1 MCGHDIHVV
10 RALRILIVYWVLASV
25 LLIIAL
31 TVPRLRPI
39 AIAGG
44 VVLGLMLGWGVLQ
57 RLRSHE
63 PTELP
68 ARGSPMSPGSVVNPF
83 PVDQLETTNLRLTG
97 SAPFELQGHV
107 ANHSADMRL
116 KSFTVRIARRDC
128 YEGALDPSGCVVLW
142 QGQQWVELALAPGED
157 REFSNPFWTRGDV
170 PRVRGTVQDEIEVV
184 AAEGE
189 PVMR

>member
-1 MCGHDIHVV
+1 M
-10 RALRILIVYWVLASV
+10 YWVLASV

-57 RLRSHE
+57 RLRSPE
-63 PTELP
+63 SAELP
-68 ARGSPMSPGSVVNPF
+68 ARGSPTSPALVLSPF
-83 PVDQLETTNLRLTG
+83 PLEQFKATNLRLTG
-97 SAPFELQGHV
+97 GAPFELQGHV
-107 ANHSADMRL
+107 ANQTADMRL
-116 KSFTVRIARRDC
+116 KSFTVTIVRRDC

-142 QGQQWVELALAPGED
+142 QGQQWVELALAPGEE
-157 REFSNPFWTRGDV
+157 REFSSSFWTRGEV
-170 PRVRGTVQDEIEVV
+170 PRVRGTIQDEIRII

-189 PVMR
+189 PAVR